1 MMMWEGINKRKF
13 PRVNYKCLIRISK
26 DRQEEEVIDTYTEN
40 IGAGGI
46 CVTLERGYDLFEKV
60 SLEVHLGE
68 DAEPVRCSGAI
79 VWAIKS
85 HPVHKWEK
93 ARFDTGIEFVDI
105 KDDDRE
111 RISRLVDDIMQAE
124 A

>member
-1 MMMWEGINKRKF
+1 MMWEGINKRRF

-26 DRQEEEVIDTYTEN
+26 DRQQEEVIDTYTEN

-46 CVTLERGYDLFEKV
+46 CVTLDRGYDLFEKV
-60 SLEVHLGE
+60 SLEIHLGG
-68 DAEPVRCSGAI
+68 DEPVHCSGAI
-79 VWAIKS
+79 VWVVKG

-93 ARFDTGIEFVDI
+93 PMYDTGIEFVDI
-105 KDDDRE
+105 NENDRE
-111 RISRLVDDIMQAE
+111 RISRLVDELMKAE